1 MKNLLLLLQ
10 SSQKRQVVPG
20 EWTGAGGWPASWQWA
35 GNRHSQPEFQMELPS
50 QILWGVEEYYWGRR
64 EIGPSC
70 MLTLRYLRDKWP
82 MRMTCP
88 NWMKNQAVHHS
99 LHFCAGEL
107 SQVQY
112 MRRRSLKP
120 SSSNYDHIVI
130 SLALW
135 FLTSHGFHLW
145 HLVETQ
151 TSNYRWHERRR
162 GKREVTLIQIPED

>member
-1 MKNLLLLLQ
+1 MEPVHSWCSWRTCCYYYN
-10 SSQKRQVVPG
+10 QVRKDKWYLGRTV
-20 EWTGAGGWPASWQWA
+20 WGGQQADSELA
-35 GNRHSQPEFQMELPS
+35 VSTVSLNQMELLS

-112 MRRRSLKP
+112 MHRSLKP

-130 SLALW
+130 SLALR
-135 FLTSHGFHLW
+135 FLTSYGFHLW
-145 HLVETQ
+145 RLVETQ
-151 TSNYRWHERRR
+151 
-162 GKREVTLIQIPED
+162 